1 MCADYK
7 YCALARLPSD
17 GRAAPRRQSYNYEY
31 CALARLPPDDRATIK
46 TNTAHARLPPDDRAA
61 PRRPG
66 LLHCAHTKGAMHQ
79 IIISSNLRR
88 DTLQAQGWHSGVVA
102 DGVQLPGVPAS
113 ADGARHGRPRG
124 RCSGP
129 PKSDSC
135 DHCPGPPTREIGA
148 FSPVRKRASACV
160 LDLVEAFQ
168 PGRYDLDVFA
178 MLGCHDSRHPVRHA
192 DRVMQE
198 VVLMARQRRG

>member
-46 TNTAHARLPPDDRAA
+46 TNNAHARLPPDDRAA

-113 ADGARHGRPRG
+113 GDGARHGRPRG
-124 RCSGP
+124 RCSDP

-135 DHCPGPPTREIGA
+135 DHCPGPPPLARLGRLARCENGRPHVCLILWRHFSRGDKIWTCSPCLAATLRDTRSDTQTA
-148 FSPVRKRASACV
+148 
-160 LDLVEAFQ
+160 
-168 PGRYDLDVFA
+168 
-178 MLGCHDSRHPVRHA
+178 
-192 DRVMQE
+192 
-198 VVLMARQRRG
+198 